1 MQTSEHINELAA
13 ALAKAQGQIQG
24 AVKDST
30 NPAFKSRYADL
41 ASVWDAC
48 RVALSANG
56 LAVVQGPALA
66 DRGVGVT
73 TRLLHSSG
81 QWAEST
87 LILPMDKATAQGAG
101 SAITYARR
109 YSLAAMVGV
118 APDDDDDG
126 NAASQQ
132 QQQQRS
138 TPKPEPSSQ
147 PGTRP
152 ALHDSLR
159 SLLQEFH
166 WPDEHKREFSEKLL
180 GWCGSSLGK
189 CMDDPEHAAKMTQHI
204 EAELALLG
212 NMDRPEKLQT
222 LFATIMEKPF

>member
-1 MQTSEHINELAA
+1 MQTSEQINELAA

-66 DRGVGVT
+66 DRGVSVT

-109 YSLAAMVGV
+109 YALAAMVGV

-126 NAASQQ
+126 NAASQPA
-132 QQQQRS
+132 QQQRPA
-138 TPKPEPSSQ
+138 PKPEPS
-147 PGTRP
+147 GTRP
-152 ALHDSLR
+152 ALHYSLR
-159 SLLQEFH
+159 TILGEFG
-166 WPDEHKREFSEKLL
+166 WPNEKKREYSEKLL
-180 GWCGSSLGK
+180 ESFGSSLGE
-189 CMDDPEHAAKMTQHI
+189 CMDNPACAVKVAEDI
-204 EAELALLG
+204 EAELITMSG
-212 NMDRPEKLQT
+212 MSRPEALQT
-222 LFATIMEKPF
+222 LFADIMETPKNG

>member
-1 MQTSEHINELAA
+1 MITSEQINELAA

-48 RVALSANG
+48 RVALSLNG
-56 LAVVQGPALA
+56 LAVLQGPALVGQ
-66 DRGVGVT
+66 GVSVT

-87 LILPMDKATAQGAG
+87 LVLPMDKATAQGAG

-109 YSLAAMVGV
+109 YALAAMVGV

-126 NAASQQ
+126 NAASQP
-132 QQQQRS
+132 QQR
-138 TPKPEPSSQ
+138 PAAKPEPPQ
-147 PGTRP
+147 QTGTRP

-166 WPDEHKREFSEKLL
+166 WPDDKKKEFSEKLL
-180 GWCGSSLGK
+180 GWCGSSLGE
-189 CMDDPEHAAKMTQHI
+189 CMDSPEHAAKVAAEI
-204 EAELALLG
+204 EAELAKLP
-212 NMDRPEKLQT
+212 NMERPEKLQA
-222 LFATIMEKPF
+222 LFITIMEKPF

>member
-1 MQTSEHINELAA
+1 MQTSEQINELAA
-13 ALAKAQGQIQG
+13 ALAKAQGQIQ
-24 AVKDST
+24 AASRDRE
-30 NPAFKSRYADL
+30 NPHFRSRYADL

-66 DRGVGVT
+66 DRGVSVT

-109 YSLAAMVGV
+109 YALAAMVGV

-132 QQQQRS
+132 PAQQQRLA
-138 TPKPEPSSQ
+138 PKPEPT
-147 PGTRP
+147 GTRP
-152 ALHDSLR
+152 ALHYSLR
-159 SLLQEFH
+159 SLLGEFG
-166 WPDEHKREFSEKLL
+166 WPNERKREYSEKLL
-180 GWCGSSLGK
+180 ESFGSSIGE
-189 CMDDPEHAAKMTQHI
+189 CMDNPACAVKVAEDI
-204 EAELALLG
+204 EAELITMSG
-212 NMDRPEKLQT
+212 MSRPEALQT
-222 LFATIMEKPF
+222 LFADIMETPKNG

>member
-1 MQTSEHINELAA
+1 MQTSEQINELAA

-48 RVALSANG
+48 RVALSLNG

-66 DRGVGVT
+66 DRGVSVT

-109 YSLAAMVGV
+109 YALAAMVGV

-126 NAASQQ
+126 NAASQPA
-132 QQQQRS
+132 QQQRPA
-138 TPKPEPSSQ
+138 PKPEPS
-147 PGTRP
+147 GTRP

-159 SLLQEFH
+159 NLLGEFG
-166 WPDEHKREFSEKLL
+166 WPNERKREYSEKLL
-180 GWCGSSLGK
+180 ESFGSSLGE
-189 CMDDPEHAAKMTQHI
+189 CMDDPKAAVMIAADINKTLTEI
-204 EAELALLG
+204 APTASRTEA
-212 NMDRPEKLQT
+212 LQL
-222 LFATIMEKPF
+222 LFADIMEKPANG

>member
-1 MQTSEHINELAA
+1 MQTSEQINELAA
-13 ALAKAQGQIQG
+13 ALAKAQGQIQ
-24 AVKDST
+24 AASRDRE
-30 NPAFKSRYADL
+30 NPHFRSRYADL

-48 RVALSANG
+48 RVALSLNG

-66 DRGVGVT
+66 DRGVSVT

-109 YSLAAMVGV
+109 YALAAMVGV

-126 NAASQQ
+126 NAASQPA
-132 QQQQRS
+132 QQQRPA
-138 TPKPEPSSQ
+138 PKPEPT
-147 PGTRP
+147 GTRP

-159 SLLQEFH
+159 TILGEFG
-166 WPDEHKREFSEKLL
+166 WPNERKREYSERLL
-180 GWCGSSLGK
+180 ESFDTNLGE
-189 CMDDPEHAAKMTQHI
+189 CMDDSDHAGRIAKNINEHI
-204 EAELALLG
+204 AEEFPG
-212 NMDRPEKLQT
+212 MSRPEALQS
-222 LFATIMEKPF
+222 LFASIMETPKNV